1 MDMAERPGI
10 RDIAKLAGVSEA
22 TVDRVLHGRPN
33 VRPATV
39 DRVLKATAECR
50 YLSDEDLARLT
61 RPERLRL
68 TVVLP
73 ASANPF
79 IRSLNTELRAWAQL
93 RDRGVR
99 IHSFLTDSLNPTAMA
114 ASLRRF
120 GRRSDALAFFGV
132 DHPEVCET
140 VDALSDSGKLVL
152 TLISDISG
160 SRRRAYIGIDNL
172 AAGRTAAYL
181 LAKTAPPGPGAL
193 AVIAATRHYR
203 AHVEREMG
211 FHQLIQRSY
220 PHLSVSETIE
230 GQDDPATNMRRTLE
244 LLETMPDLRG
254 IYNVGGSS
262 EGIGMALQR
271 SGRAGQ
277 VQLIGHGLGPGTRR
291 LLQDGTMM
299 AVFTQRTQ
307 TLLEVMLDQLHA
319 PSLPSLLPMQ
329 IVFPTNLP
337 PE

>member
-1 MDMAERPGI
+1 MAGRPGI
-10 RDIAKLAGVSEA
+10 REIAQLAGVSEA

-33 VRPATV
+33 VRPATAE
-39 DRVLKATAECR
+39 RVLRATAECR
-50 YLSDEDLARLT
+50 YLSEQDLARLT

-79 IRSLNTELRAWAQL
+79 IRSMNAELRAWAQV

-99 IHSFLTDSLNPTAMA
+99 IHSYLIDPLNPEAMA
-114 ASLRRF
+114 HALLRL
-120 GRRSDALAFFGV
+120 GRTSDALAFFGG
-132 DHPEVCET
+132 DHPDVRDA
-140 VDALSDSGKLVL
+140 VDDLTRRGKLML
-152 TLISDISG
+152 TLISDITG
-160 SRRRAYIGIDNL
+160 SQRRAYIGIDNL

-181 LAKTAPPGPGAL
+181 LAQSAL
-193 AVIAATRHYR
+193 PETGSLATVTATRYYR

-211 FHQLIQRSY
+211 FHELIQRSH
-220 PHLSVSETIE
+220 PHLDFSGTIE
-230 GQDDPATNMRRTLE
+230 GQDDPDTNMRLTLD
-244 LLETMPDLRG
+244 LLDSRPDLRG

-262 EGIGMALQR
+262 EGIATALR
-271 SGRAGQ
+271 RTGREGK
-277 VQLIGHGLGPGTRR
+277 VRLIGHGLGPGTRR
-291 LLQDGTMM
+291 LLQNGTMM

-319 PSLPSLLPMQ
+319 PTLPSLLPMQ